1 MFGFTVLLLFFC
13 SSILVMSSLSQ
24 LSLSD
29 ISEVSDTSD
38 WWLILLGIL
47 FVDTVI
53 ILAARYYPNIFGS
66 NLNIWYDKF
75 GLSAVLADV
84 LIIALGFAIARYIY
98 TFFFKDV
105 IGWSPLYFLIILVL
119 VQMIH
124 DILFYLL
131 VIVPIPRGENAM
143 MDVFKDYARGGAK
156 IIAGD
161 AGLMIGSALSAMV
174 LKSLPSNVAVEF
186 GLLVL
191 YTLPYALY
199 TNTKKK

>member
-1 MFGFTVLLLFFC
+1 MVVLEDI
-13 SSILVMSSLSQ
+13 SLV
-24 LSLSD
+24 SD
-29 ISEVSDTSD
+29 ISD
-38 WWLILLGIL
+38 WWVILLGIL

-53 ILAARYYPNIFGS
+53 ILATRYFPQIFGQ

-75 GLSAVLADV
+75 GISAVLADV
-84 LIIALGFAIARYIY
+84 LIIALGFAIARYVY
-98 TFFFKDV
+98 TFFFRDI
-105 IGWSPLYFLIILVL
+105 IGWSPLYFLVILVL

-131 VIVPIPRGENAM
+131 VIVPLPRGENEM
-143 MDVFKDYARGGAK
+143 MDVFKDYAKGGAK

-174 LKSLPSNVAVEF
+174 LKSLPPNVAVEF

-199 TNTKKK
+199 TNVRKR